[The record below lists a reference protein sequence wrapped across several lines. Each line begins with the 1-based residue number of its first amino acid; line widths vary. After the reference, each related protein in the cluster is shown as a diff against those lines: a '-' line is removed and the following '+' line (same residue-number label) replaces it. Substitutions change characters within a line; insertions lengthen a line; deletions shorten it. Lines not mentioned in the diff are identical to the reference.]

1 MTYEESKRIR
11 AISTMFQG
19 GKIQVPSEVRRS
31 LGVKDGDKLLWIMY
45 EGKWVVERS

>member
-1 MTYEESKRIR
+1 
-11 AISTMFQG
+11 MFQG

-31 LGVKDGDKLLWIMY
+31 LGMKDGDKLLWIMY